1 MANLLEQVVY
11 QSKAM
16 QQVRA
21 EVGPYIES
29 ATPILFWGE
38 TGSGMGFYA
47 KAIHEVSGRTGKFI
61 QIPGFSL
68 DKDSVKQ
75 QFLGLE
81 EKSGWLEEADGGTI
95 FLKRISETPLA
106 VQQTLLH
113 LIGSQSVDGRLQFS
127 RKGTTETLEVNVR
140 FLYSMAH
147 NFNIA
152 LQDDLLRRDFVDEL
166 KKRGRIIHLP
176 PLRERK
182 EDIVTLAENFLLL
195 FNEKYQQ
202 HMSVIDRNAA
212 EILQNYVWPGNINE
226 LKQVIEQIFSQ
237 YPGLTTINAEHLPE
251 RITHPEIRGDHYSFK
266 LKSDVKFMGRI
277 ISPLLKIE
285 SENQKLTLNTGDL
298 TEVVRVEDPKFTPP
312 KFKHY
317 IFRLKDGGQ
326 ITGKILDKKLRV
338 ETSFEPNYQV
348 VAQDIYSI
356 YLA

>member
-1 MANLLEQVVY
+1 MGNLLEQIVY
-11 QSKAM
+11 NSEAM
-16 QQVRA
+16 QQVRR
-21 EVGPYIES
+21 ELGPYIES

-47 KAIHEVSGRTGKFI
+47 KAIHETSGRAGKFI

-68 DKDSVKQ
+68 DKDTVKQ

-95 FLKRISETPLA
+95 FIKRISETPSA

-127 RKGTTETLEVNVR
+127 RKGTTEPLEVNVR
-140 FLYSMAH
+140 FIYSMAH

-152 LQDDLLRRDFVDEL
+152 LQDDLLRRDFVEEL
-166 KKRGRIIHLP
+166 KKRGRIVHLS

-182 EDIVTLAENFLLL
+182 EDILSLAENFLFS

-202 HMSVIDRNAA
+202 HITGIDKNAA
-212 EILQNYVWPGNINE
+212 AILRNYVWPGNVNE
-226 LKQVIEQIFSQ
+226 LKQVIEQVFTQHPSI
-237 YPGLTTINAEHLPE
+237 TTITAEDLPE
-251 RITHPEIRGDHYSFK
+251 HITHPQIKGDQYSFK
-266 LKSDVKFMGRI
+266 LRDDVKFMGRI

-285 SENQKLTLNTGDL
+285 AENQKLTLNTGDL
-298 TEVVRVEDPKFTPP
+298 TEVVRVEDDKFSPP
-312 KFKHY
+312 KFKYY

-326 ITGKILDKKLRV
+326 ITGKILDKKLKV
-338 ETSFEPNYQV
+338 EASFEPNYQV
-348 VAQDIYSI
+348 LTQDIYSI

>member
-1 MANLLEQVVY
+1 MGNLLEQVVY
-11 QSKAM
+11 NSETM
-16 QQVRA
+16 QQIRR
-21 EVGPYIES
+21 ELGPYIAS

-47 KAIHEVSGRTGKFI
+47 KAIHEASERAGKFI

-68 DKDSVKQ
+68 DKDTVQQ

-81 EKSGWLEEADGGTI
+81 EKCGWLEEADGGTI

-127 RKGTTETLEVNVR
+127 RKGATQPLEVNVR
-140 FLYSMAH
+140 FIYSMAH

-152 LQDDLLRRDFVDEL
+152 LQDELLRRDFMDEM
-166 KKRGRIIHLP
+166 KKRGRILHLP

-182 EDIVTLAENFLLL
+182 EDILTLAENFLIA

-202 HMSVIDRNAA
+202 RITTIDASAA
-212 EILQNYVWPGNINE
+212 EILQNYVWPGNVNE

-237 YPGLTTINAEHLPE
+237 YPELTTINAEHLPE
-251 RITHPEIRGDHYSFK
+251 HITHPEIKGDQYSFK
-266 LKSDVKFMGRI
+266 LKGDVKFMGRI

-298 TEVVRVEDPKFTPP
+298 TEVVRVEDDKFTPP

-326 ITGKILDKKLRV
+326 ITGKILDKKLKV

-348 VAQDIYSI
+348 ATQDIYSL